1 MVAPLDNVRPVGQT
15 PPAAP
20 ARPRPAAG
28 VDFAAELQRATEQLA
43 AQGDK
48 APVQA
53 FDADPLLEIQQATQA
68 LQRASSYAQA
78 ARAYYRSA
86 QQGSVDSTV

>member
-1 MVAPLDNVRPVGQT
+1 MVAPLDNVRPIGPST
-15 PPAAP
+15 PAAP
-20 ARPRPAAG
+20 ARPRPTAG
-28 VDFAAELQRATEQLA
+28 IDFATELQRATEQLT
-43 AQGDK
+43 AQTEK